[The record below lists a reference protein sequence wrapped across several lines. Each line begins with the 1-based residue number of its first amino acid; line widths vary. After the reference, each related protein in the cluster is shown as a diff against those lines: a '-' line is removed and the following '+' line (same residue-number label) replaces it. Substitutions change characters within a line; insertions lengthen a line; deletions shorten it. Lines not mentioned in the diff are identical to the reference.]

1 MPLII
6 FFFIGGVKGGLWTDH
21 RPLTLSDAG
30 EYVKDPKDIS
40 LVLNTPFCI
49 YRTTGKTNI
58 KRATY
63 FRSEKELE
71 AIYSPVHVAVETDSF
86 RRENVVVII
95 MESFSKEFFKTF
107 NTDLEGGQYKG
118 YTPFLDSLIQHSKT
132 FQYSFANGRKSIDAL
147 PSVISS
153 LPNVGIQYV
162 LSPFSGNKINS
173 LASLLKTKGYHSAF
187 FHGAPNGSMGFESF
201 MSMAGVDE
209 YYGMTEYGNDADY
222 DGWWGIWDHKFLPF
236 TAGKINEFN
245 EPFVSVTFSLSSHH
259 PFSVPQEYQEKF
271 KGGPVKLQRCIQYAD
286 FSLREFFKKASQM
299 PWYKNTLFVIT
310 ADHTSLSQ
318 FPEYKSNSGLYSV
331 PIIFFKPDH
340 TLKGMDQTIVH
351 HADVMP
357 TILDYLNYDDKYVA
371 FGRSAFRND
380 IPHFAFNCKD
390 NTYQL
395 FEGDYLLLFNGKK
408 TIGLYAFKKDR
419 MCANNIMASNPEVVG
434 TMETRIKAIVQQ
446 YNNRLIENRL
456 QIKEQ
461 APILALKKTADQ

>member
-1 MPLII
+1 
-6 FFFIGGVKGGLWTDH
+6 
-21 RPLTLSDAG
+21 
-30 EYVKDPKDIS
+30 
-40 LVLNTPFCI
+40 
-49 YRTTGKTNI
+49 
-58 KRATY
+58 
-63 FRSEKELE
+63 
-71 AIYSPVHVAVETDSF
+71 
-86 RRENVVVII
+86 
-95 MESFSKEFFKTF
+95 
-107 NTDLEGGQYKG
+107 
-118 YTPFLDSLIQHSKT
+118 
-132 FQYSFANGRKSIDAL
+132 
-147 PSVISS
+147 
-153 LPNVGIQYV
+153 
-162 LSPFSGNKINS
+162 
-173 LASLLKTKGYHSAF
+173 
-187 FHGAPNGSMGFESF
+187 

-371 FGRSAFRND
+371 FGRSAF
-380 IPHFAFNCKD
+380 
-390 NTYQL
+390 
-395 FEGDYLLLFNGKK
+395 
-408 TIGLYAFKKDR
+408 KKDR